1 MVKRI
6 LSLST
11 NPLAVT
17 QPKVLAI
24 TLATLVLAGCR
35 VEMENLGDTGGTVT
49 STYTVRNST
58 ALRIECGND
67 GDACESGYG
76 AVIETFTATPA
87 SGYVFDGWSGACE
100 GQDATCQLAFTANT
114 YWVTKA
120 HFNFQQVAITAI
132 PDQQLSQN
140 FSSFTLQASATSS
153 AGDIVY
159 SVSNS
164 RPDAVNVSIDS
175 GSGLISISSL
185 SEEFGN
191 ADIEVSA
198 NVPGGH
204 STSTSFDLVVAMPT
218 NPVFACGTSVESETG
233 DTLPGSYTLFEF
245 GQTRPL
251 AVSPNGRYLF
261 VTNTPANCLEIYN
274 IEQDDPVLIS
284 SVAVGLEPI
293 AVAAKSDTEVWV
305 VNALSD
311 SVSIVD
317 IRDRPHVKQTLLVGD
332 EPRDIVFAGPD
343 QKAFITAAFRGQ
355 NHPTFTIDDMFTP
368 GLGRGDVWVFDS
380 DNPGAGLGGTPITIV
395 NLFTD
400 APRSLAVSPDGNTV
414 YAAAFMSGNQTTTID
429 ANSAAQIGKPGPS
442 ANIDGV
448 AAPATGLIVKYDG
461 SNWLDEDGTNWNSQV
476 NFNLPDKDVFL
487 IDASLATP
495 VLTGSHSGVGT
506 TLFNMATAPDGRL
519 FISNTE
525 ARNEVRFEGEG
536 VLATT
541 VRGNTAENRV
551 TIIDGSS
558 VTPYRLDHH
567 IDFDLPFGSH
577 VPEVDKQISTA
588 QPGSMVYHNGELW
601 VLAFG
606 SNKIQIFAD
615 PQISGNGNWFDAP
628 WASFLGMRVPGGGP
642 AGIVIQDYRDRAYVY
657 SRYNHQLS
665 VISTTYKFVINTI
678 DLFSPEPASVKEG
691 RPFLY
696 DAELT
701 SSNGTGSCG
710 SCHIFGDLDG
720 LAWDL
725 GDPDLAVVNN
735 PNAFL
740 PASIPV
746 IGNPKFHPMK
756 GPMTTQ
762 TLRGIA
768 DSGPMHWRGDRTGQN
783 AVNGE
788 SMEAAAFK
796 EFAGAF
802 VGLVGRAEELSEP
815 QLQSFTDFAL
825 QITPPPNPVRNLDNS
840 LTATQT
846 AGETIYFGEQTTG
859 LGGCNDCHRL
869 DVSQNL
875 FGTSKESTFEGFGI
889 SQLFKIPHL
898 RNLYQKIGMFGTS
911 MNNPNE
917 TYGGGDQ
924 IKGFAYLGDGSIDT
938 LINFFTPQTFNFQ
951 GPDPIAR
958 RRVSEYSL
966 VFDSNL
972 KPIVGQQVTLAA
984 DNSAVAG
991 PRIDLLVARGLAGDC
1006 DLIAWSS
1013 SSTTG
1018 TAVSA
1023 RLLPTGNF
1031 KLSAG
1036 VEWSDAQIRAQ
1047 VSSTG
1052 DPVTYTCVAPGDGI
1066 RISQVP

>member
-1 MVKRI
+1 
-6 LSLST
+6 
-11 NPLAVT
+11 
-17 QPKVLAI
+17 
-24 TLATLVLAGCR
+24 
-35 VEMENLGDTGGTVT
+35 
-49 STYTVRNST
+49 
-58 ALRIECGND
+58 
-67 GDACESGYG
+67 
-76 AVIETFTATPA
+76 
-87 SGYVFDGWSGACE
+87 
-100 GQDATCQLAFTANT
+100 
-114 YWVTKA
+114 
-120 HFNFQQVAITAI
+120 
-132 PDQQLSQN
+132 
-140 FSSFTLQASATSS
+140 
-153 AGDIVY
+153 
-159 SVSNS
+159 
-164 RPDAVNVSIDS
+164 
-175 GSGLISISSL
+175 
-185 SEEFGN
+185 
-191 ADIEVSA
+191 
-198 NVPGGH
+198 
-204 STSTSFDLVVAMPT
+204 
-218 NPVFACGTSVESETG
+218 
-233 DTLPGSYTLFEF
+233 
-245 GQTRPL
+245 
-251 AVSPNGRYLF
+251 
-261 VTNTPANCLEIYN
+261 
-274 IEQDDPVLIS
+274 
-284 SVAVGLEPI
+284 
-293 AVAAKSDTEVWV
+293 V

-343 QKAFITAAFRGQ
+343 QKAFISAAFRGQ

-380 DNPGAGLGGTPITIV
+380 DNPGADLGGTPITIV

-414 YAAAFMSGNQTTTID
+414 YAAGFMSGNQTTTID
-429 ANSAAQIGKPGPS
+429 ATSAGQIGKPEPS

-448 AAPATGLIVKYDG
+448 TAPATGLIVKYDG
-461 SNWLDEDGTNWNSQV
+461 NNWLDEAGTNWDSQV
-476 NFNLPDKDVFL
+476 KFNLPDNDVFV
-487 IDASLATP
+487 IDASIATP
-495 VLTGSHSGVGT
+495 VLIGSHSGVGT
-506 TLFNMATAPDGRL
+506 TLFNMTTAPDGRL
-519 FISNTE
+519 FVSNTE

-541 VRGNTAENRV
+541 VRGNTTKNRV

-558 VTPYRLDHH
+558 VTPYNLDHH
-567 IDFDLPFGSH
+567 INFDLPFGSH
-577 VPEVDKQISTA
+577 VSELDKLTSTA
-588 QPGSMVYHNGELW
+588 QPGSMVYHNDELW

-606 SNKIQIFAD
+606 SNKIQIFSD
-615 PQISGNGNWFDAP
+615 PVATGNGSWFDSP
-628 WASFLGMRVPGGGP
+628 WAGFLSLRLPGGGP
-642 AGIVIQDYRDRAYVY
+642 AGIVMQDYRDRAYVY
-657 SRYNHQLS
+657 SRYDHQLS
-665 VISTTYKFVINTI
+665 VISSTNKFVINTI
-678 DLFSPEPASVKEG
+678 DLFSPEPASVKQG

-725 GDPDLAVVNN
+725 GDPDASVIDN
-735 PNAFL
+735 PNTFL
-740 PASIPV
+740 PASLSI
-746 IGNPKFHPMK
+746 IGKPQFHPMK

-768 DSGPMHWRGDRTGQN
+768 DSGPMHWRGDRTGTN

-796 EFAGAF
+796 EFGGAF
-802 VGLVGRAEELSEP
+802 VGLVGRSEELSEA

-825 QITPPPNPVRNLDNS
+825 QIIPPPNPVRNLDNS
-840 LTATQT
+840 LTTTQT
-846 AGETIYFGEQTTG
+846 EGETIYFGEQTTG

-869 DVSQNL
+869 NVSENL
-875 FGTSKESTFEGFGI
+875 FGTSKESTFEGFGV

-898 RNLYQKIGMFGTS
+898 RNVYQKIGMFGTS

-917 TYGGGDQ
+917 SFGNGDQ
-924 IKGFAYLGDGSIDT
+924 IKGFGYLGDGSIDT

-972 KPIVGQQVTLAA
+972 KPIVGQQVTLTANNA
-984 DNSAVAG
+984 SVAG
-991 PRIDLLVARGLAGDC
+991 PRIDLLIARGLAGDC

-1036 VEWSDAQIRAQ
+1036 PQWTDAQIRSE

-1052 DPVTYTCVAPGDGI
+1052 DPATYTCVPPGDGI
-1066 RISQVP
+1066 RISRVP